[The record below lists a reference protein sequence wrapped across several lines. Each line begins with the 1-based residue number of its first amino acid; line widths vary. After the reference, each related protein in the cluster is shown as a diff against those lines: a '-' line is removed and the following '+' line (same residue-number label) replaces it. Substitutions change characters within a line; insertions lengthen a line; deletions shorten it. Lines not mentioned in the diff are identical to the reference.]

1 MEEIMTVEEV
11 AAYLKVS
18 KNTIRRWCV
27 KGKLPAFKIE
37 REWRI
42 YREDLERVIRQSS
55 YGQDKVQVP
64 SPAIAGAG
72 KENDTIL
79 AMIDM

>member
-1 MEEIMTVEEV
+1 MDEIMTVEEV

-18 KNTIRRWCV
+18 KNTVRRWCL

-42 YREDLERVIRQSS
+42 QERTGGGDPPI
-55 YGQDKVQVP
+55 K
-64 SPAIAGAG
+64 
-72 KENDTIL
+72 L
-79 AMIDM
+79 

>member
-1 MEEIMTVEEV
+1 MDEIMTVEEA

-18 KNTIRRWCV
+18 KNTVRRWCV

-42 YREDLERVIRQSS
+42 NKKELEKVIQQSS
-55 YGQDKVQVP
+55 PGQDKV
-64 SPAIAGAG
+64 
-72 KENDTIL
+72 
-79 AMIDM
+79 

>member
-1 MEEIMTVEEV
+1 MDEIMTVDEV
-11 AAYLKVS
+11 ATYLKVS
-18 KNTIRRWCV
+18 KNTVRRWCV

-42 YREDLERVIRQSS
+42 YKKELEKVIQQSS
-55 YGQDKVQVP
+55 YGQDKVQEQPLVK
-64 SPAIAGAG
+64 
-72 KENDTIL
+72 KENKPLL

>member
-1 MEEIMTVEEV
+1 MDEIMTVEEV

-18 KNTIRRWCV
+18 KNTVRRWCV

-42 YREDLERVIRQSS
+42 NKKELEKVIQQSS
-55 YGQDKVQVP
+55 PGQDKVQEQSLV
-64 SPAIAGAG
+64 IAGTDS
-72 KENDTIL
+72 ENETLL
-79 AMIDM
+79 ALMGS

>member
-1 MEEIMTVEEV
+1 MDEIMTVEEV

-18 KNTIRRWCV
+18 KNTVRRWCV

-55 YGQDKVQVP
+55 YGQEQL
-64 SPAIAGAG
+64 PAFAGT
-72 KENDTIL
+72 DTKNESL
-79 AMIDM
+79 RAMIGR